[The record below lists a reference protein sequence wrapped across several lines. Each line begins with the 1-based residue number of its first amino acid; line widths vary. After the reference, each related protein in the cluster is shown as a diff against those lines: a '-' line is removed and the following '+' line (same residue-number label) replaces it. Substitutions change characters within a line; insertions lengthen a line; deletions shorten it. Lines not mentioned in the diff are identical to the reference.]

1 MKMQAKTL
9 RSQTTETR
17 PKRVLVSTY
26 IGVTAARET
35 FSGIVA
41 RINGNHPSWIFDYE
55 FDRDKAFGMLK
66 ANRDRY
72 DGMIAENPASAEELA
87 ALAALDVPIVF
98 TKNVTD
104 GRLDARRISYVLP
117 DDEEIGRE
125 GFRHLSALGKF
136 ESWVFAP
143 DRHNRRFSRLRGAGF
158 AEALLRRF
166 PNLNPVTLP
175 WPGIEA
181 EAGSAGGGE
190 GGGSREAALE
200 TLKSLPRPLAILAV
214 NDNMALN
221 VLSLCRLAG
230 IAVPGQAMVLGI
242 DNDTMVCLNAK
253 PTLSSIQPD
262 HFVLGERAVDELAR
276 LMSGRPGRT
285 MTIRLPIRAV
295 AVRESTRFLPPAKHL
310 VRQALKFIGENADN
324 ALSVAEVAAHLHV
337 SRPLL
342 DLRFRQLH
350 GGSVG
355 KAIAAAR
362 LEEVRRRLSGTRTSA
377 TEIAVN
383 CGFGSVSA
391 LSRFFRR
398 ETGVPLSSWR
408 KR

>member
-1 MKMQAKTL
+1 MKTQAKTVK
-9 RSQTTETR
+9 SQMTEAR
-17 PKRVLVSTY
+17 PKRVLVSIY
-26 IGVTAARET
+26 IGVTSARET

-41 RINGNHPSWIFDYE
+41 RINGNHPSWVFDYE
-55 FDRDKAFGMLK
+55 FDRNKAFEMLK

-72 DGMIAENPASAEELA
+72 DGMIAENPASAAEM
-87 ALAALDVPIVF
+87 AALDALNVPIVF

-104 GRLDARRISYVLP
+104 GRLDARGISYVLP
-117 DDEEIGRE
+117 DDAEIGRE
-125 GFRHLSALGKF
+125 GFRQLSALGKF

-143 DRHNRRFSRLRGAGF
+143 DPHNRRYSRLRGSGF
-158 AEALLRRF
+158 AEALFRRF
-166 PNLNPVTLP
+166 PGLTPVTLP
-175 WPGIEA
+175 WSVIDA
-181 EAGSAGGGE
+181 EAGSAEGGE

-230 IAVPGQAMVLGI
+230 IAVPGQAMVMGI
-242 DNDTMVCLNAK
+242 DNDTLICRNAK

-262 HFVLGERAVDELAR
+262 HFVLGARAVDELAR
-276 LMSGRPGRT
+276 LMNGRAGRT
-285 MTIRLPIRAV
+285 TTIRLPIRAV
-295 AVRESTRFLPPAKHL
+295 AVRETTRYLPPAEHL
-310 VRQALKFIGENADN
+310 VRQALKFIGENADK
-324 ALSVAEVAAHLHV
+324 AFSVSDVAAHLRV

-350 GGSVG
+350 GESVG
-355 KAIAAAR
+355 KAIAAVR
-362 LEEVRRRLSGTRTSA
+362 LEEVRRRLSGTRASA

-398 ETGVPLSSWR
+398 EAGVPLSAWR

>member
-1 MKMQAKTL
+1 MNTKAKTGKN
-9 RSQTTETR
+9 QAAEKR
-17 PKRVLVSTY
+17 PRRVLVSIY
-26 IGVTAARET
+26 IGVAAARET

-41 RINGNHPSWIFDYE
+41 RINENHPSWVFDYE

-72 DGMIAENPASAEELA
+72 DGMIAENPVSAAELA
-87 ALAALDVPIVF
+87 SLDALGVPIVF

-104 GRLDARRISYVLP
+104 GRLDARGISYVLP

-125 GFRHLSALGKF
+125 GFRQLSALGKF

-143 DRHNRRFSRLRGAGF
+143 DRHDRRYSRLRGNGF
-158 AEALLRRF
+158 AEALSRRF
-166 PNLNPVTLP
+166 PGLVPVTLP
-175 WPGIEA
+175 WLVDA
-181 EAGSAGGGE
+181 EAGGSEGTG
-190 GGGSREAALE
+190 GGGSQEAALE

-230 IAVPGQAMVLGI
+230 IAVPGQAMVMGI

-276 LMSGRPGRT
+276 LMNGHPGRT
-285 MTIRLPIRAV
+285 TTIRLPIRAV
-295 AVRESTRFLPPAKHL
+295 AVRESTRYLPPAEHL
-310 VRQALKFIGENADN
+310 VRQALKFIGENADQ
-324 ALSVAEVAAHLHV
+324 ALSVAEVAAHLRV

-350 GGSVG
+350 GESVG
-355 KAIAAAR
+355 KAIAAVR
-362 LEEVRRRLSGTRTSA
+362 LEEVRRRLSGTRASA
-377 TEIAVN
+377 TEVAVT

-398 ETGVPLSSWR
+398 ETGIPLSAWR

>member
-1 MKMQAKTL
+1 MNRKAKTGKN
-9 RSQTTETR
+9 QAVETR
-17 PKRVLVSTY
+17 PKRVLVSIY

-41 RINGNHPSWIFDYE
+41 RINGNHPSWIFEYE

-72 DGMIAENPASAEELA
+72 DGMIAENPASAAELEELD
-87 ALAALDVPIVF
+87 ALNVPIVF

-104 GRLDARRISYVLP
+104 GRLDARRISYVLA
-117 DDEEIGRE
+117 DDAEIGRE
-125 GFRHLSALGKF
+125 GFRQLSALGKF

-143 DRHNRRFSRLRGAGF
+143 DRHGRRFSRLRERGF
-158 AEALLRRF
+158 AEALSRRF
-166 PNLNPVTLP
+166 PAIAPVTLP
-175 WPGIEA
+175 WPVDA
-181 EAGSAGGGE
+181 EAGSTEVVE
-190 GGGSREAALE
+190 GGGSQETALE
-200 TLKSLPRPLAILAV
+200 TLKSLPRPLAILAFS
-214 NDNMALN
+214 DSIALN

-230 IAVPGQAMVLGI
+230 IAVPGQAMVMGI

-276 LMSGRPGRT
+276 LMNGHPGRT
-285 MTIRLPIRAV
+285 TTIRLPIRAV
-295 AVRESTRFLPPAKHL
+295 AVRESTRYLPPAEHL
-310 VRQALKFIGENADN
+310 VQQALKFIVENADK
-324 ALSVAEVAAHLHV
+324 ALSVSEVASHLRV

-350 GGSVG
+350 GESVG

-362 LEEVRRRLSGTRTSA
+362 LEEVRRRLKGTRASA
-377 TEIAVN
+377 TEIAVT

-398 ETGVPLSSWR
+398 ETGVPLSAWR
-408 KR
+408 KK

>member
-214 NDNMALN
+214 SDNMALN

-230 IAVPGQAMVLGI
+230 IAVPGQAMVMGI

-295 AVRESTRFLPPAKHL
+295 VVRESTRYLPPAEHL
-310 VRQALKFIGENADN
+310 VRQALKFIGENADH

-362 LEEVRRRLSGTRTSA
+362 LEEVRRRLSGTRASA

>member
-1 MKMQAKTL
+1 MTGKNQAA
-9 RSQTTETR
+9 EMR
-17 PKRVLVSTY
+17 PRRVLVSIY
-26 IGVTAARET
+26 IGVASARET
-35 FSGIVA
+35 FSGVVA

-55 FDRDKAFGMLK
+55 FDWAKAFGMLK

-72 DGMIAENPASAEELA
+72 DGMIAENPRSAAELA
-87 ALAALDVPIVF
+87 SLDALNVPIVF

-104 GRLDARRISYVLP
+104 GRLDARGISYVLP
-117 DDEEIGRE
+117 DDAEIGRE
-125 GFRHLSALGKF
+125 GFRQLSALGKF

-143 DRHNRRFSRLRGAGF
+143 DRHDRRYSRLRGSGF
-158 AEALLRRF
+158 AEALSRRF
-166 PNLNPVTLP
+166 PGLVPVTLP
-175 WPGIEA
+175 WPVDA
-181 EAGSAGGGE
+181 DAGGAE
-190 GGGSREAALE
+190 GGKSQETALE

-230 IAVPGQAMVLGI
+230 IAVPGQAMVMGI

-276 LMSGRPGRT
+276 LMNGRSGRT
-285 MTIRLPIRAV
+285 TTIRLPIRAV
-295 AVRESTRFLPPAKHL
+295 AVRESTRYLPPAEHL
-310 VRQALKFIGENADN
+310 VRQALKFIGENADK
-324 ALSVAEVAAHLHV
+324 ALSVAEVAAHLRV

-350 GGSVG
+350 GESVG

-362 LEEVRRRLSGTRTSA
+362 LDEVRRRLKGTRASA

-398 ETGVPLSSWR
+398 ETGVPLSAWR
-408 KR
+408 RR

>member
-1 MKMQAKTL
+1 MKKQAKTVK
-9 RSQTTETR
+9 SQMTETR
-17 PKRVLVSTY
+17 PKRVLVSIY

-41 RINGNHPSWIFDYE
+41 RINGNHPSWVFDYE
-55 FDRDKAFGMLK
+55 FDRNKAFEMLK

-72 DGMIAENPASAEELA
+72 DGIIAENPASAAELA
-87 ALAALDVPIVF
+87 ALDALNVPIVF

-104 GRLDARRISYVLP
+104 GRMDARRISYVLA
-117 DDEEIGRE
+117 DDAEIGRE
-125 GFRHLSALGKF
+125 GFRQLSALGKF

-143 DRHNRRFSRLRGAGF
+143 DRHGRRFSRLREKGF
-158 AEALLRRF
+158 AEALSRRF
-166 PNLNPVTLP
+166 PAIAPVTLS
-175 WPGIEA
+175 WPDDA
-181 EAGSAGGGE
+181 EAGSAEVVE
-190 GGGSREAALE
+190 GRGSQEAALE
-200 TLKSLPRPLAILAV
+200 TLKSLPRPLAILAF
-214 NDNMALN
+214 NDSMALN

-276 LMSGRPGRT
+276 LMNGRHGRT
-285 MTIRLPIRAV
+285 MTIRLPIRSV
-295 AVRESTRFLPPAKHL
+295 AVRESTRFLPPAEHL
-310 VRQALKFIGENADN
+310 VRQALKFIGENADR
-324 ALSVAEVAAHLHV
+324 ALSVSDVVAHLRV
-337 SRPLL
+337 SRPLI

-350 GGSVG
+350 GESVG

-362 LEEVRRRLSGTRTSA
+362 LEEVRRRLSGTRASA

-398 ETGVPLSSWR
+398 EAGVPLSAWR

>member
-175 WPGIEA
+175 WPGIGSESGGQERA
-181 EAGSAGGGE
+181 EGDGNQ
-190 GGGSREAALE
+190 EAALV
-200 TLKSLPRPLAILAV
+200 TLKSLSRPIAILAV
-214 NDNMALN
+214 DDNLALN

-230 IAVPGQAMVLGI
+230 IAVPGQAMVMGI

-276 LMSGRPGRT
+276 LMSGRSGRT

-295 AVRESTRFLPPAKHL
+295 AVRESTRYLPPAEHL

-362 LEEVRRRLSGTRTSA
+362 LEEVRRRLSGTRASA

-383 CGFGSVSA
+383 
-391 LSRFFRR
+391 
-398 ETGVPLSSWR
+398 
-408 KR
+408 